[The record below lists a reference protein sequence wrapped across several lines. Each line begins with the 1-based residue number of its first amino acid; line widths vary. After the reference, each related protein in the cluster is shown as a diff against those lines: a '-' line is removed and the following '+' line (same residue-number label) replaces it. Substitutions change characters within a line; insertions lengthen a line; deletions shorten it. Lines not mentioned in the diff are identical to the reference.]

1 VKLVKWIIGIFL
13 VFLIV
18 FPFYWITIS
27 SFKLPDQILQPDL
40 WPKAWTLQ
48 HYKEL
53 LNDTPYLQTLYNSL
67 FVSFGTMIVT
77 VLIVV
82 PASYAIY
89 RMEFKGREFFYR
101 LILATYIFPAML
113 LLVPVYQLMSKF
125 QLVDTLWSL
134 IIMNVTFAAPFATW
148 LMSGFFKAIPKSLDE
163 SAAIDGAG
171 TMRILFQIIL
181 PLIAPGLA
189 TIAVYAFV
197 VSWTEFTFASILI
210 TSDEFKVLPIGLN
223 QIMGQYTVR
232 WGWTTAGAVL
242 TLLPVLVFFTIV
254 GRYFVKGLTEGSI
267 K

>member
-1 VKLVKWIIGIFL
+1 MKLIKWIFGILLIL
-13 VFLIV
+13 VIA
-18 FPFYWITIS
+18 FPFYWIIIS

-53 LNDTPYLQTLYNSL
+53 LTETSYLTNLKNSL
-67 FVSFGTMIVT
+67 IVSIGTMLIT
-77 VLIVV
+77 VMIVV

-89 RMEFKGREFFYR
+89 RMEFVGKNFFYN

-113 LLVPVYQLMSKF
+113 LLVPVYQLMSKAH
-125 QLVDTLWSL
+125 LVDSLWSL

-148 LMSGFFKAIPKSLDE
+148 MMSGFFKAIPKSLDE
-163 SAAIDGAG
+163 SASIDGAG
-171 TMRILFQIIL
+171 QMRILGQIIL

-189 TIAVYAFV
+189 TIAIYAFV

-210 TSDEFKVLPIGLN
+210 SSDEFKVLPVGLN

-242 TLLPVLVFFTIV
+242 TLLPAIVFFAFV
-254 GRYFVKGLTEGSI
+254 GKYFVRGLTEGAV